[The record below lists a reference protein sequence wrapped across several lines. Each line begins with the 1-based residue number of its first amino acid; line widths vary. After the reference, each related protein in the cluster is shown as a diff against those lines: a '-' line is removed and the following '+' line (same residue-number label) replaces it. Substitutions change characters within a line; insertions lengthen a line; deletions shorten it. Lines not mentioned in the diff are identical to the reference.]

1 MAGRRCYQHRYRQ
14 YRRTWSAARAWGGN
28 SIRRGIGNS
37 SSYVYDLPCGNRIS
51 ALHDGEECFPA
62 MLQAIDDAQREVLL
76 EMYWLASD
84 KAGVLCVV
92 DVRVRVILGLCRIMR
107 IIYILRSRVFNMGN

>member
-1 MAGRRCYQHRYRQ
+1 
-14 YRRTWSAARAWGGN
+14 
-28 SIRRGIGNS
+28 
-37 SSYVYDLPCGNRIS
+37 
-51 ALHDGEECFPA
+51 

-84 KAGVLCVV
+84 KAGVLCAV